1 MQLTQEQRLRR
12 LQARL
17 RELRFWLDREV
28 VALPNW
34 RFNGSALGIGEAW
47 PTREGVVHLI
57 HPEVQLPVHW
67 PLEESRLELNLGG
80 EGLVHIEY
88 GAGDAE
94 AWGLDPEH
102 RRLPLRAR
110 QFWLSAEAVA
120 RLPFGVPNRAA
131 ALECARLVWQDM
143 ALERL
148 IRRLQLV
155 VEAAGVLSDRE
166 VAVPLLAAGERAIA
180 ALEWPSDTI
189 GYLSRTVAGSQ
200 MQNIWSLPDGLES
213 HPPGLSDASRQVV
226 SAVAD
231 RLAADLSA
239 LQERYPRQG
248 AIALTGHAHLDLAWL
263 WPLEETRRKARRTY
277 STVLGLME
285 RYPELRFNQSSA
297 QLYAF
302 IEEDDPALF
311 ARIQERVATGQ
322 WEPVGG
328 MWVEPDINMPC
339 GESLVRQLLYGQRYF
354 QQRFGALHTVCW
366 LPDCFGFSPALPQ
379 LLCGAGIENFFTIK
393 VTWSDTNRFPL
404 DLFWWEGLDGSRV
417 LAHVFDN
424 PSDINT
430 NTSGYNAD
438 PGPHGTVHTWRN
450 YKGKQVNGE
459 SLLSIG
465 FGDGGGGVTAEMVE
479 RAREMTGLPAVPEVS
494 FGAVAAFFER
504 TRQAVQGQELP
515 TWLGEMYLELHRGT
529 LTTQGRTKYL
539 HRRAE
544 RDLVAAETIS
554 ALAYLQ
560 GGPEPASLEPL
571 WRVLLRNQFHDI
583 LPGSSVR
590 EVYEQAEQ
598 ELGGVVEAAGAIIE
612 QQSGWLGEHIEQQS
626 GWLGE
631 HIEQQGGW
639 REEHRVES
647 RSEPA
652 LLLVNPDLSGRPLRV
667 ELNHTFPGAQPVEDG
682 SVLAT
687 ASELDG
693 LSTHITRRTDP
704 LPGLSGAPDRLENM
718 LVRVSVAADGTIASL
733 YHKFSEREALADPGN
748 QLWAYVDKPL
758 NWDAWDIDAG
768 YARTGRQL
776 RASSVEVVESGPHRA
791 AIRAV
796 YRFRD
801 STVTQDIRLW
811 ANSARLEFKT
821 TADWHDRRWLLKAR
835 FPLKVRSERAT
846 FETAFG
852 VIERSTHRNTS
863 WEAARFEVAG
873 HRFAD
878 LSEPGFG
885 VALLNDGKYG
895 HDAQGNELGLS
906 LLRSPIHPDPL
917 ADEGLQTFTYA
928 LLPHSGDWLQG
939 GVLMEAED
947 LNQPLAA
954 RQIIAARENSWQP
967 LRITGLPVGL
977 GALKV
982 AEDGGDLILRVYEPR
997 GARGPVEVG
1006 VPQGWKL
1013 TAETDLLER
1022 DTGAPDLYFTPFQ
1035 VHSWRLKRDV

>member
-166 VAVPLLAAGERAIA
+166 VAVPLLVAGERAIA

-1006 VPQGWKL
+1006 VPRGWKL

>member
-166 VAVPLLAAGERAIA
+166 VAVPLLVAGERAIA

-231 RLAADLSA
+231 QLAADLDA
-239 LQERYPRQG
+239 LQLRYPRHG
-248 AIALTGHAHLDLAWL
+248 VIALTGHAHLDLAWL
-263 WPLEETRRKARRTY
+263 WPLAETRRKARRTY

-1006 VPQGWKL
+1006 VPRGWKL

>member
-28 VALPNW
+28 VELPNW
-34 RFNGSALGIGEAW
+34 HFNGSALGIGEAW
-47 PTREGVVHLI
+47 PTREGLVHLV
-57 HPEVQLPVHW
+57 HPEVQLPAYW

-131 ALECARLVWQDM
+131 TLECARLVWQDV

-166 VAVPLLAAGERAIA
+166 VAGPLLAVGERAIA
-180 ALEWPSDTI
+180 TLEWPSDTT
-189 GYLSRTVAGSQ
+189 GYLSRTVESSQ
-200 MQNIWSLPDGLES
+200 MQNIWSLPDGLEP
-213 HPPGLSDASRQVV
+213 HPPGLSEASRQVV
-226 SAVAD
+226 RAVAD
-231 RLAADLSA
+231 RLADDLSA
-239 LQERYPRQG
+239 LQARYPRHG

-379 LLCGAGIENFFTIK
+379 LLCGAGIEDFFTIK

-438 PGPHGTVHTWRN
+438 PGPYGTVHTWRN

-479 RAREMTGLPAVPEVS
+479 RAREMTGLPAVPEVN
-494 FGAVAAFFER
+494 FDTVAAFFER
-504 TRQAVQGQELP
+504 ARQAVEGQELP
-515 TWLGEMYLELHRGT
+515 IWLGEMYLELHRGT

-544 RDLVAAETIS
+544 RDLVAAETLS

-560 GGPEPASLEPL
+560 GGREPASLEPL

-612 QQSGWLGEHIEQQS
+612 QQSAWLGEHIEQRG

-631 HIEQQGGW
+631 HL
-639 REEHRVES
+639 VES
-647 RSEPA
+647 GSEPA
-652 LLLVNPDLSGRPLRV
+652 LLLVNPDLSRRPLRV
-667 ELNHTFPGAQPVEDG
+667 ELNHTFPGAQPVEGG

-687 ASELDG
+687 TSELDG
-693 LSTHITRRTDP
+693 LSIHITRHTDP
-704 LPGLSGAPDRLENM
+704 LPGLSVAPDRLENM
-718 LVRVSVAADGTIASL
+718 FVRVTVAADGTIAGL
-733 YHKFSEREALADPGN
+733 YHKFSEREALAAPGN

-768 YARTGRQL
+768 YARTGQQL
-776 RASSVEVVESGPHRA
+776 RASSIEVVESGPHRA

-885 VALLNDGKYG
+885 VALLNDGKYA
-895 HDAQGNELGLS
+895 HHAQGNELGLS

-917 ADEGLQTFTYA
+917 ADEGLQSFTYA

-947 LNQPLAA
+947 LNQPLPA
-954 RQIIAARENSWQP
+954 RQIIATREDSWQP

-982 AEDGGDLILRVYEPR
+982 AEDGGDLILRVYEPH

-1022 DTGAPDLYFTPFQ
+1022 DTGAPDLYFNPFQ

>member
-166 VAVPLLAAGERAIA
+166 VAVPLLVAGERAIA

-612 QQSGWLGEHIEQQS
+612 QQSGWLGEHIEQQ
-626 GWLGE
+626 
-631 HIEQQGGW
+631 GGW

-895 HDAQGNELGLS
+895 HHAQGAEVGLS
-906 LLRSPIHPDPL
+906 LLRSPIYPDPL

-1006 VPQGWKL
+1006 VPRGWKL

>member
-612 QQSGWLGEHIEQQS
+612 QQSGWLGEHIEQQ
-626 GWLGE
+626 
-631 HIEQQGGW
+631 GGW

-1006 VPQGWKL
+1006 VPRGWKL

>member
-166 VAVPLLAAGERAIA
+166 VAVPLLVAGERAIA

-768 YARTGRQL
+768 YAWTGRQL

-1006 VPQGWKL
+1006 VPRGWKL